1 MRYDAAMNEPSNDS
15 PEDVSVEHDPT
26 LAFEPRTGDKASG
39 ASGSRVEGAFAWA
52 LVVETGPQAGLSYVL
67 GPGETIAGR
76 GPDSDIFL
84 GDVTVSREHA
94 RFLVDDHG
102 LTVEDLGSMNGTYVN
117 GDRVD
122 AYVLK
127 PDDELIIGMFH
138 LVVAQGSA

>member
-1 MRYDAAMNEPSNDS
+1 MRYDAAMNDPSNDL

-26 LAFEPRTGDKASG
+26 LAFEPRAGDKAVG

-122 AYVLK
+122 AYALK
-127 PDDELIIGMFH
+127 PNDELIVGMFH

>member
-1 MRYDAAMNEPSNDS
+1 MRYDAAMNDPSNELPD
-15 PEDVSVEHDPT
+15 DVSVEHDPT
-26 LAFEPRTGDKASG
+26 LAFEPRPGDKASG

-94 RFLVDDHG
+94 RFLVDEHG

-127 PDDELIIGMFH
+127 PNDELIVGMFH